1 MELKF
6 FSELPADLAKKAEQF
21 GLENFYEEEERIPD
35 NLARERERFFS
46 QPEAWLLV
54 FEKDEIIG
62 QIFLH
67 RRRIR
72 HNDRDIVLGGIGKV
86 CTRKDRR
93 KQGIATMMLKE
104 AMKRLREWGCDAAF
118 LCANYEKTG
127 SLYGQGGFIPLNKP
141 YTYHG
146 RSGRLYEENNGLIAP
161 LNSLGIFKEML
172 NSKKKLH
179 LGAGNW

>member
-6 FSELPADLAKKAEQF
+6 FSELPADLAQKAEQF
-21 GLENFYEEEERIPD
+21 GLENFYDKEERIPD

-46 QPEAWLLV
+46 QPEAWLLI

-72 HNDRDIVLGGIGKV
+72 HNDKDIVLGGIGKV
-86 CTRKDRR
+86 CTRRDRR

-104 AMKRLREWGCDAAF
+104 AMERLKEWGCDAAF
-118 LCANYEKTG
+118 LCADIEKTG
-127 SLYGQGGFIPLNKP
+127 SLYRRVGFVLLNKP

-161 LNSLGIFKEML
+161 LNSLSIFKDVL